1 MADVFGMG
9 YVCWLPSNWQHH
21 EQPTQLSS
29 GYVLLGARSRGCLG
43 IVYKFFWAGITAGM
57 GSDVRESYD
66 DDKPGEGD
74 RDGAGRKHRR
84 RRNLTKFRGRLGLS
98 ID

>member
-1 MADVFGMG
+1 MFLKWVRLWAID
-9 YVCWLPSNWQHH
+9 PNWQHH

-43 IVYKFFWAGITAGM
+43 IVCRFFRTGIAAGM
-57 GSDVRESYD
+57 GSDVRECYD

-74 RDGAGRKHRR
+74 RDRTGWKHRR